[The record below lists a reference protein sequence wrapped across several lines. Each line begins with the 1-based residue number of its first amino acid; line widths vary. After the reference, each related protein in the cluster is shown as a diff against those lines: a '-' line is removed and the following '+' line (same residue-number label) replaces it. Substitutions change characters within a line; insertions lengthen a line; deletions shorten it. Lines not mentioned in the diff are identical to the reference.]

1 MSFSYDFAIIGGD
14 ARLAYMAFFL
24 HMQNASVITYKL
36 SEPGLCPGCPQASS
50 LKEAITSSRCIIGP
64 IPMSR
69 DGITINAVNLQEDL
83 TLSNLQSLLTDGH
96 RLFAGCIPAGLR
108 EYAGQHPFFLFDYM
122 QDEGLAIFNTIATA
136 EGVIA
141 EAILHQPVNLHQ
153 SRCLILGFGR
163 CAKTLACK
171 LRGMSADIAISARSP
186 RALSEAEACGYSI
199 LPLRALPEVISQYKY
214 IFNTVPA
221 RILES
226 ETLALIR
233 PDTLLLDIA
242 PGGFD
247 PAEAERLGLHSRLSL
262 GLPGKYA
269 PKASAEALL
278 KQTLAVLKQQFP
290 LSG

>member
-14 ARLAYMAFFL
+14 ARLAYMAGFL
-24 HMQNASVITYKL
+24 HIQRTTVITYNL
-36 SEPGLCPGCPQASS
+36 SEPSLCPDCPQAAS
-50 LKEAITSSRCIIGP
+50 LREAISSSHCIIGP

-69 DGITINAVNLQEDL
+69 DGVTIHAVNPPEDL
-83 TLSNLQSLLTDGH
+83 TLSHLQNLLTDGH
-96 RLFAGCIPAGLR
+96 RLFAGCIPAGLK
-108 EYAGQHPFFLFDYM
+108 EYAEQNSFFQFDYM
-122 QDEGLAIFNTIATA
+122 QDETLAIFNTIATA
-136 EGVIA
+136 EGAIA
-141 EAILHQPVNLHQ
+141 EAILHQPTNLHR

-171 LRGMSADIAISARSP
+171 LRGLSSDVTISARSP
-186 RALSEAEACGYSI
+186 RALSEAEAYGYSV
-199 LPLRALPEVISQYKY
+199 LPLRTLPEAIHQYQY

-221 RILES
+221 RILEA

-233 PDTLLLDIA
+233 PDALLLDIA

-247 PAEAERLGLHSRLSL
+247 PAEAERLGLHSRLGL

-278 KQTLAVLKQQFP
+278 EQTLAVLKQQFP
-290 LSG
+290 ISG